1 GGQWCGGWC
10 GWRGRRRCELRDYRR
25 VYDVQ
30 HVRHRDGRDDAED
43 EDDDQGEE
51 PQGREDAAGR
61 LFVVTLLGSV
71 HFSHARHLSMD
82 VGLFRPSNTRGANWT
97 SPIQASAA
105 ELVSLASVMKATMPT
120 RGGRVLKS
128 VT

>member
-1 GGQWCGGWC
+1 GCC
-10 GWRGRRRCELRDYRR
+10 GWTRRRRCGLLHHER
-25 VYDVQ
+25 VHDVQ
-30 HVRHRDGRDDAED
+30 QERHGDARDDAED
-43 EDDDQGEE
+43 ENDDQGAE

-61 LFVVTLLGSV
+61 LFVVNVLGSV

-82 VGLFRPSNTRGANWT
+82 VGLFRPSNARGANWT